1 MRRFEALMFAI
12 GLSATLW
19 TLPCAAQT
27 QPKPARKIVTTVAP
41 VYPTL
46 AKQMNIQG
54 VVKMEVV
61 VRANGSV
68 KSTKVLGGNP
78 LLIQAADEA
87 VRGWKFEAGAEETT
101 EVVRMSFAP
110 Q

>member
-1 MRRFEALMFAI
+1 MRRFEALILAI

-19 TLPCAAQT
+19 TFPCASQT
-27 QPKPARKIVTTVAP
+27 QTKPERKVVTTVAP

-46 AKQMNIQG
+46 ARQMTIQG

-68 KSTKVLGGNP
+68 KSTKAIGGNP
-78 LLIQAADEA
+78 LLIPAADEA
-87 VRGWKFEAGAEETT
+87 VRRWKFEATAEETT
-101 EVVRMSFAP
+101 EVVRLSFVP